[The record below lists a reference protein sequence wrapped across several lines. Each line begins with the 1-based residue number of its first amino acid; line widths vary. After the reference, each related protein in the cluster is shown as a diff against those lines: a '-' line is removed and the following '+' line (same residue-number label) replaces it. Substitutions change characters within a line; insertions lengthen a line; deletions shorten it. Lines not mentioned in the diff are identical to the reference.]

1 MIQNYSNKIVS
12 YKRIISWILMLSA
25 FLIVGIYL
33 SRPLYDPDFYWH
45 LKTGQWIWQ
54 NKSLPHTDPFG
65 VPPFPEPS
73 PRTEFILT
81 SYWLIQ
87 LILYAFYS
95 LSGMWGIIIFRW
107 FIAGICLLV
116 CIWWTNVRDNN
127 VKIAII
133 IGTIQLLEFYFIER
147 PQFVSFVCFGL
158 LLVILFRFFEQRGD
172 KLLWS
177 TLLPLSLLMT
187 IWANMHGGF
196 IIGQTVLIYCIIA
209 EGAKFFHRSL
219 SPLSV
224 QNYRKLL
231 ISSIVALLASLIN
244 QNAIDY
250 FKYLPTIFDANN
262 YANENNLEQLSVFE
276 YFKEFHNYTIF
287 IYLTSIVLT
296 VGALF
301 VSKHRKNITWIG
313 IIVGAAFMGCLHIR
327 LMPFFIVSAIIFMTK
342 YFETEC
348 SALRGK
354 AILVSMFVVTIVY
367 CVSNEFPRINE
378 VKRSGWVPT
387 SHFPVKAADF
397 LATNNIRGY
406 IYTTMEWGGY
416 MIWREGPENKIFY
429 DGRILSLQRAWEYN
443 NSRLIVG
450 NQRPYW
456 KGLFN
461 IYNIQ
466 VAVLPIYE
474 NDGNPNLLTQSMYDD
489 DEWKMVFASE
499 NEVIFIKNV
508 LNTAVPG

>member
-1 MIQNYSNKIVS
+1 M
-12 YKRIISWILMLSA
+12 MLSA

-65 VPPFPEPS
+65 VPPFPEQS

-95 LSGMWGIIIFRW
+95 LSGMSGIVFFRW
-107 FIAGICLLV
+107 VIAGISLLA

-127 VKIAII
+127 VKVVIV
-133 IGTIQLLEFYFIER
+133 IGIVQLLEFYFIER
-147 PQFVSFVCFGL
+147 PQFVSFVCFGV

-172 KLLWS
+172 RALWG

-187 IWANMHGGF
+187 VWANMHGGF
-196 IIGQTVLIYCIIA
+196 LIGQAILIYCVIA

-219 SPLSV
+219 LPLSV
-224 QNYRKLL
+224 QNYKILL
-231 ISSIVALLASLIN
+231 LSSIAALIASLIN
-244 QNAIDY
+244 QNAIDF
-250 FKYLPTIFDANN
+250 FKYLPTIFDTNN
-262 YANENNLEQLSVFE
+262 YANENNLEQLSAFE

-287 IYLTSIVLT
+287 MYLASIALT
-296 VGALF
+296 IGALF

-313 IIVGAAFMGCLHIR
+313 IIAGTAFMGCLHMR
-327 LMPFFIVSAIIFMTK
+327 LMPFFLVSAMVFMTK

-348 SALRGK
+348 PAIRGK
-354 AILVSMFVVTIVY
+354 VLLVLMFVVTTVY
-367 CVSNEFPRINE
+367 GVSNEFSRIGE
-378 VKRSGWVPT
+378 VKRSGWVPV
-387 SHFPVKAADF
+387 SHFPVNAADF
-397 LATNNIRGY
+397 IATNMLSGN
-406 IYTTMEWGGY
+406 IYTTMDWGGY
-416 MIWREGPENKIFY
+416 LIWRVGPEIKIFY
-429 DGRILSLQRAWEYN
+429 DGRMLSIQRAWEYN
-443 NSRLIVG
+443 NSRLIAI

-474 NDGNPNLLTQSMYDD
+474 NDGNPSLLTQSMFDD
-489 DEWKMVFASE
+489 KEWTMVFASE
-499 NEVIFIKNV
+499 NEIVFAKKA
-508 LNTAVPG
+508 LNTIQPS